1 MRADRTAQCPKHLE
15 VPREKALAT
24 APDGAVRARIGRAGG
39 ALQHGG
45 AALKRWTAASLPAV
59 PPTTALGASVEA
71 TGYGP
76 QLSPPLPAALP
87 ANPQPDFPLV
97 VRAT

>member
-24 APDGAVRARIGRAGG
+24 APDGVVRARIGRAGG

-45 AALKRWTAASLPAV
+45 VALKRWTAASLAAV
-59 PPTTALGASVEA
+59 LLMTALGARVEA
-71 TGYGP
+71 KSEDIKI
-76 QLSPPLPAALP
+76 SPPTRAAT
-87 ANPQPDFPLV
+87 ARNPPPDCSV
-97 VRAT
+97 SDE